1 MWNLKCEMWNRGL
14 RTGENNCQVLRW
26 RGRTRRSQRGMAL
39 VSTLMVLLV
48 ILAVMLIGTIGS
60 LSAGHTGVM
69 NVTTNSLAASGTR
82 TQAVAAFNMAQSGVN
97 LTMYWLGTQ
106 AGPPAYTAAFA
117 PALPGYAT
125 TGSPARSKIIP
136 NLAKPTDYFTV
147 EIYPDSS
154 NTTNTQKKYLIESVG
169 TSNGFNQIVRAYVEQ
184 TSLSKYE
191 VLLDQWYPSNN
202 YWVQGLSSFDGPVHD
217 NNTGG
222 QQENTLWLSSP
233 GSTSPLFTYTGD
245 DAYTVSSSGVNW
257 YKNNFSSSGAPTT
270 QSDWASVAVGG
281 ASTVHTASSVVTF
294 PTASTLQMNAALGA
308 TAAPS
313 STGVLV
319 PTSAGAATAGI
330 YIHGNVNTMALSVGN
345 PDTTQQIITITQTG
359 ASSSTIVT
367 TVTLKPSTNQTHVT
381 TVTTPTSGGATTTN
395 VDYTGTTNGVVYCDG
410 NIGTNVTSGSCAGGL
425 YGVVA
430 DNVVDGSGNITH
442 RNALTI
448 ATDSS
453 KSMNLDGN
461 VTYHTARA
469 KSGGAYV
476 SESQDANFTQKAG
489 VLGVISNNI
498 MLDQKDY
505 TGANITNGFEFD
517 GTEFAYNTCDADNY
531 GGRSI
536 GTWENMGSYISKIV
550 GVFGTF
556 NSANSLTNGFN
567 TQFNYDMR
575 LRDSPPP
582 YFPTTGNQYDTVS
595 WQRVSSTLQ

>member
-1 MWNLKCEMWNRGL
+1 
-14 RTGENNCQVLRW
+14 
-26 RGRTRRSQRGMAL
+26 MA
-39 VSTLMVLLV
+39 TLMVLLV
-48 ILAVMLIGTIGS
+48 ILAVMLVGQIGAVS
-60 LSAGHTGVM
+60 SGHTGVM
-69 NVTTNSLAASGTR
+69 TATSNALAASGSR
-82 TQAVAAFNMAQSGVN
+82 TQAVSAFNMAQSGVN
-97 LTMYWLGTQ
+97 LTMYWLGVQ
-106 AGPPAYTAAFA
+106 ASPPANTAAFA
-117 PALPGYAT
+117 PALPGST
-125 TGSPARSKIIP
+125 STGSPARAKITPNSSKT
-136 NLAKPTDYFTV
+136 TDYFSV

-169 TSNGFNQIVRAYVEQ
+169 TSNGFTQIVRAYVEQ

-191 VLLDQWYPSNN
+191 VLLNKWYPSNN

-217 NNTGG
+217 NNVGG
-222 QQENTLWLSSP
+222 QQENTLWLSNP

-245 DAYTVSSSGVNW
+245 DAYTVSSTGINW
-257 YKNNFSSSGAPTT
+257 YKDNFSSSGAPTT
-270 QSDWASVAVGG
+270 KTDWASVASGG
-281 ASTVHTASSVVTF
+281 ASTVHTSTSTVTF
-294 PTASTLQMNAALGA
+294 PTASTLQMNAALGGA
-308 TAAPS
+308 TAPS

-319 PTSAGAATAGI
+319 PTSGSSTNGGV
-330 YIHGNVNTMALSVGN
+330 YVHGDIKTMALSVGS
-345 PDTTQQIITITQTG
+345 PDTTQQIITITQAG
-359 ASSSTIVT
+359 PSSSTIVT
-367 TVTLKPSTNQTHVT
+367 TVTLTPSTNQTHVK
-381 TVTTPTSGGATTTN
+381 TVTTPSSGSPVTTN
-395 VDYTGTTNGVVYCDG
+395 VDYTGTTNGVIYTDG
-410 NIGTNVTSGSCAGGL
+410 NIGSQTSPISGGL

-448 ATDSS
+448 ATDST
-453 KSMNLDGN
+453 KNLNFDGS

-476 SESQDANFTQKAG
+476 SEASDANFTQKAG

-505 TGANITNGFEFD
+505 NNNNLTNFEFD
-517 GTEFAYNTCDADNY
+517 GSEFAYTSCDADNY
-531 GGRSI
+531 SGRSV
-536 GTWENMGSYISKIV
+536 GTWENMGSYISNIV

-556 NSANSLTNGFN
+556 NSANTLVSGFN

>member
-1 MWNLKCEMWNRGL
+1 
-14 RTGENNCQVLRW
+14 
-26 RGRTRRSQRGMAL
+26 MAL
-39 VSTLMVLLV
+39 VATLMVLLV
-48 ILAVMLIGTIGS
+48 ILSVMLIGQIGAVS
-60 LSAGHTGVM
+60 SGHTGVM
-69 NVTTNSLAASGTR
+69 TATSNALAASGSR
-82 TQAVAAFNMAQSGVN
+82 TQAVSAFNMAQSGIN
-97 LTMYWLGTQ
+97 MTMYWLGVQ
-106 AGPPAYTAAFA
+106 ASPPSNTTAFA
-117 PALPGYAT
+117 PALPGST
-125 TGSPARSKIIP
+125 STGSPARAKITPNSSK
-136 NLAKPTDYFTV
+136 ATDYFSV
-147 EIYPDSS
+147 ELYPDSS

-169 TSNGFNQIVRAYVEQ
+169 VSNGFTQIVRAYVEQ

-191 VLLDQWYPSNN
+191 VLLNKWYPSNN

-217 NNTGG
+217 NNVGG
-222 QQENTLWLSSP
+222 QQENTLWLSNP

-245 DAYTVSSSGVNW
+245 DAYTVSSTGVNW
-257 YKNNFSSSGAPTT
+257 YKDNFSSSGAPTT
-270 QSDWASVAVGG
+270 KSDWASVATGG
-281 ASTVHTASSVVTF
+281 ASTVHTATSIVTF
-294 PTASTLQMNAALGA
+294 PTASTLQMNAALGGSS
-308 TAAPS
+308 APS

-319 PTSAGAATAGI
+319 PTAGSTTNGGI
-330 YIHGNVNTMALSVGN
+330 YVHGDVKTMALSVGN
-345 PDTTQQIITITQTG
+345 PDATQQIVTITQTG

-367 TVTLKPSTNQTHVT
+367 TVTMKPSTNQTTVH
-381 TVTTPTSGGATTTN
+381 TVTTPTSGSPVTTDVT
-395 VDYTGTTNGVVYCDG
+395 YSGTTNGVIYADG
-410 NIGTNVTSGSCAGGL
+410 NIGSQTSPISGGL

-448 ATDSS
+448 ATDST
-453 KSMNLDGN
+453 KNLNLAGS

-476 SESQDANFTQKAG
+476 SEASDANFTQKAG

-505 TGANITNGFEFD
+505 NNNNLTNFEFD
-517 GTEFAYNTCDADNY
+517 GSEFAYTSCDADNY
-531 GGRSI
+531 SGRGV
-536 GTWENMGSYISKIV
+536 GTWENMGSYISNVV

-556 NSANSLTNGFN
+556 NSSNTLVSGFN